1 MRKKIQS
8 LFMVTIL
15 LVSLAVTGC
24 GSNKENAKESD
35 TNATQDSTEIATKV
49 VEKEESAT
57 VEKKEDGTIKI
68 TTDTGEEIEIASG
81 SSEVKEEADGS
92 KTYTTSDGRKVTVSS
107 DGSAT
112 VTTKEVVEAETGKP
126 VNTSGNTSNG
136 GTSNSNGSSNNSTS
150 SSAGGSN
157 NSGNSSSSTGN
168 TETACSHSWKSAT
181 CTAPKTCTKCGATE
195 GSAKGH
201 TSSDWTVT
209 KEATETTEGTK
220 VKTCTVC
227 GATLDTATID
237 KVAHSH
243 NYTWETNGNSRTI
256 KCSCGAT
263 GITEEC
269 VAGVWGY
276 FDRSAAEE
284 LFSYV
289 NGQRAA
295 TQYGVVDAFG
305 NPIGIATV
313 PALTNFDG
321 LYDIAKQR
329 AAEVVTNYNHSG
341 MKTDNENLGNGWESA
356 RACYEQGW
364 CTSSDH
370 LSTMTNNIYTQGS
383 CAVFYYDAD
392 GSGQNLYPVYVLVVN
407 K

>member
-24 GSNKENAKESD
+24 GSNKENAKESN

-57 VEKKEDGTIKI
+57 VEEKEDGTIKI

-136 GTSNSNGSSNNSTS
+136 GASNSNGSSNNSTS

-181 CTAPKTCTKCGATE
+181 CTAPKTCTKCSATE

-227 GATLDTATID
+227 GATLETASIA
-237 KVAHSH
+237 KVAHTC
-243 NYTWETNGNSRTI
+243 NYQWETNGNTRTM

-276 FDRSAAEE
+276 FDRGAAEE

-289 NGQRAA
+289 NSNRAV
-295 TQYGVVDAFG
+295 TQYGVVDDDG

-321 LYDIAKQR
+321 LYETAKQR

-341 MKTDNENLGNGWESA
+341 MKTDNENLGNGWENA
-356 RACYEQGW
+356 NACQQAW
-364 CTSSDH
+364 CYSSSH
-370 LSTMTNNIYTQGS
+370 ASTMTNNIYTQGS